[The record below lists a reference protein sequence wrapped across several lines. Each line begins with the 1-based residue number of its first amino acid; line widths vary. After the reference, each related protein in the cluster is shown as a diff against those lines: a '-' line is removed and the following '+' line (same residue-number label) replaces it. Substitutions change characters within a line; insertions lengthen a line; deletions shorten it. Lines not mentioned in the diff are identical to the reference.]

1 MTLRDVRR
9 VDLNLNDANPRIVNF
24 TTGYGKNNVRRHQKV
39 VNENLQPFLLAIK

>member
-24 TTGYGKNNVRRHQKV
+24 TTGYGKKIML
-39 VNENLQPFLLAIK
+39 EDIKRL